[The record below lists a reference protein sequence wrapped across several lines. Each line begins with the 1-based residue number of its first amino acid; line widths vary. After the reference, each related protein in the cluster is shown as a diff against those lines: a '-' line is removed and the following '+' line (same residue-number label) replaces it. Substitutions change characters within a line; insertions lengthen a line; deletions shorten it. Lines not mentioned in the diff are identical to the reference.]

1 MKLWNPDSVKEKGLG
16 KQPKLSVGIPKGYI
30 EGVRVNLEETSSHSD
45 LSSRIK

>member
-30 EGVRVNLEETSSHSD
+30 EGVRVNLLGTV
-45 LSSRIK
+45 LRGKAG